1 MVLVRVKVC
10 ALLFSEQLDYN
21 IQRQQDNQDN
31 IEVNVK
37 GLICGILR
45 ICTVLNRSN
54 GLFGVVRMW
63 KAQGGPFGFF

>member
-21 IQRQQDNQDN
+21 IQRQQDN

-54 GLFGVVRMW
+54 GLFGVVRMSESS
-63 KAQGGPFGFF
+63 GRSFRFFLTF